1 MGTLS
6 IARHRG
12 GGCTSSTHGYM
23 IGGHNNGTNYDRIDK
38 YQYSSDANASDVGNA
53 TADTRY
59 VGVEDE
65 THGYVDSRSGDV
77 TQVQRFSFSVDG
89 NSTDVGN
96 LNRDGTNGFGS
107 TSFIYGYISN
117 NQSSAD
123 DIQKHTF
130 SSSVVV
136 TDVGNLSTSR
146 HEGSTGT
153 QG

>member
-1 MGTLS
+1 M
-6 IARHRG
+6 
-12 GGCTSSTHGYM
+12 
-23 IGGHNNGTNYDRIDK
+23 
-38 YQYSSDANASDVGNA
+38 
-53 TADTRY
+53 
-59 VGVEDE
+59 
-65 THGYVDSRSGDV
+65 
-77 TQVQRFSFSVDG
+77 DG

-96 LNRDGTNGFGS
+96 LNRSGTHGYGA

-117 NQSSAD
+117 SQSGVD

-146 HEGSTGT
+146 QEGSTGT